1 MWLLDS
7 PEPLDRAR
15 GKAYLR
21 LLPLLFLGYVI
32 AYVDRTNVSFAKLDM
47 QKDLGPI
54 GFTEGAF
61 GFGMGIFFV
70 GYLLLEIPGTL
81 AVERWSARKWF
92 CRIMVSWGLIA
103 ALTAFV
109 HYDVPYATAAAAACA
124 RGLSRACGALGFDT
138 LAANLGGPGGRYV
151 FQFWGVRFLLGLA
164 EAGFYPGVIV
174 YLTHWF
180 PLRDRSRALAWF
192 FIGGPIS
199 QILGPPVCARIMAIG
214 AAGGSTPLG
223 LAGWQWVFIFWGI
236 PAVILGAIILFL
248 LPDWPRDAAWLSDE
262 ERAALEDEL
271 AREKKAQASHDG
283 HMSILSAF
291 GHPKVLAL
299 AAAYFFVVT
308 GNYGVEFFMASIV
321 KDWYQLEVGKVAYLI
336 IIPPLG
342 SVIGQAFIGWNSD
355 RTGERRWHAVLPI
368 LFGAA
373 ALALAPASKGTLWL
387 TVLLF
392 TCALTGLKA
401 YMPAFWSLP
410 SLLMTESAA
419 AVSIGLINSFGNLGG
434 WVGPTILGVLKEKT
448 DSYQV
453 GLWVLS
459 GSMVIAAM
467 VIFAM
472 GIGRRMTDPK
482 PKPAPDL
489 AELA

>member
-1 MWLLDS
+1 MRLLDS
-7 PEPLDRAR
+7 PDPLDRAR

-32 AYVDRTNVSFAKLDM
+32 AYVDRTNVSIAKLDM
-47 QKDLGPI
+47 QKDLGAL
-54 GFTEGAF
+54 GFSDEGAF

-103 ALTAFV
+103 AMTAFV
-109 HYDVPYATAAAAACA
+109 HYDVPFATAAAGWLA
-124 RGLSRACGALGFDT
+124 RAMASACGAVGMDKV
-138 LAANLGGPGGRYV
+138 AADLRGPGAPYIL
-151 FQFWGVRFLLGLA
+151 QFWGVRFLLGLA

-180 PLRDRSRALAWF
+180 PRRDRSRTLAWF

-199 QILGPPVCARIMAIG
+199 QILGPPICARIMAIG
-214 AAGGSTPLG
+214 PAGASAPLG
-223 LAGWQWVFIFWGI
+223 LAGWQWVFIAWGV
-236 PAVILGAIILFL
+236 PAVVLGLIILL
-248 LPDWPRDAAWLSDE
+248 TLPDWPRHARWLTDE
-262 ERAALEDEL
+262 ERTALEDEL
-271 AREKKAQASHDG
+271 ARERKDHAARGG
-283 HMSILSAF
+283 HVSILRAF
-291 GHPKVLAL
+291 AHPKILAL

-308 GNYGVEFFMASIV
+308 GNYGVEFYMATIV
-321 KDWYQLEVGKVAYLI
+321 KEWYQLDVGKVAYLV

-342 SVIGQAFIGWNSD
+342 SVLGQILVGWSSD
-355 RTGERRWHAVLPI
+355 RTGERRWHAALPI
-368 LFGAA
+368 LLGAA
-373 ALALAPASKGTLWL
+373 ALALTPATRGTLWL

-410 SLLMTESAA
+410 SLLVTEAAA
-419 AVSIGLINSFGNLGG
+419 AVGIGLINSFGNLGG
-434 WVGPTILGVLKEKT
+434 WVGPTILGVLKKET
-448 DSYQV
+448 DSFRV
-453 GLWVLS
+453 GLWVLAS
-459 GSMVIAAM
+459 SMVISAM
-467 VIFAM
+467 VIIALNV
-472 GIGRRMTDPK
+472 GRRVEDPE
-482 PKPAPDL
+482 PAPDL